1 MGAVLSH
8 KFVGQAHWQEIQ
20 AAYLCYSL
28 EAQFFLQEILVFIP
42 KDFNWP
48 DESHS
53 YYRKLSPSFKFNR
66 F

>member
-20 AAYLCYSL
+20 AAYLYYSL

-42 KDFNWP
+42 KDFN
-48 DESHS
+48 
-53 YYRKLSPSFKFNR
+53 
-66 F
+66 